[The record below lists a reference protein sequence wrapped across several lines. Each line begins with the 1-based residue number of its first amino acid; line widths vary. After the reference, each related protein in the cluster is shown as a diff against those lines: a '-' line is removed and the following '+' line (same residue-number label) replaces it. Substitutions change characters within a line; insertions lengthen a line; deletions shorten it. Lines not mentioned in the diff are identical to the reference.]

1 MGDAWIEKGQLV
13 RMKNSDRVGIVVE
26 VFQSPFESPYGPWY
40 TVYWIAS
47 GVKRTYIRVGCCLTL
62 TKRQCGE
69 HGETIEKGRSS

>member
-13 RMKNSDRVGIVVE
+13 RMKNSDRVGIVIE

-47 GVKRTYIRVGCCLTL
+47 GVKEDLHHNLLLPYTDEEAMWRTWGDY
-62 TKRQCGE
+62 
-69 HGETIEKGRSS
+69 